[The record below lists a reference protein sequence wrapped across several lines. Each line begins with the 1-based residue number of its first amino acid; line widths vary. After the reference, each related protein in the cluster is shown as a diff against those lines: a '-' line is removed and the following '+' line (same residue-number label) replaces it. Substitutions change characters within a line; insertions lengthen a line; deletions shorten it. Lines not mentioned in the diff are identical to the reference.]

1 MPYSM
6 VIQFQVLKIRKLGQ
20 PEYYCKDRTIT
31 WSGDF
36 TNKNNASLDFKIG
49 DEVDLA
55 SPILLVEGKTVFNTG
70 SKALFSYVGS
80 NINDI
85 VNKDIILIQ
94 SNGGMSGPIDVA
106 QNEITVVSNLSP
118 LLAQTDSWVTTT
130 DPIVNGE

>member
-1 MPYSM
+1 M
-6 VIQFQVLKIRKLGQ
+6 
-20 PEYYCKDRTIT
+20 
-31 WSGDF
+31 
-36 TNKNNASLDFKIG
+36 
-49 DEVDLA
+49 DLA